1 METIITILKYLHIAA
16 GSIALLAGPIAMA
29 NQNGGK
35 THRISGNAYLF
46 SMFFIVLS
54 SIILSVY
61 SGKWFLFMVGI
72 FSLYLVG
79 TGYRALYLKNL
90 HKGQKPYL
98 IDWILLYGSGITAI
112 ALLIWGGTSLYYQN
126 SFGVVSIT
134 FGFVMLRGVR
144 SDFKRF
150 TVPPTE
156 KNHWL
161 FSHISGMIGGYIA
174 TITAFTV
181 QNIEMNPSWVPW
193 LAPTA
198 ILVPFL
204 VMTIKKFKNKS
215 EKAKSLTL
223 TMNVNHES

>member
-1 METIITILKYLHIAA
+1 
-16 GSIALLAGPIAMA
+16 
-29 NQNGGK
+29 
-35 THRISGNAYLF
+35 
-46 SMFFIVLS
+46 
-54 SIILSVY
+54 
-61 SGKWFLFMVGI
+61 
-72 FSLYLVG
+72 
-79 TGYRALYLKNL
+79 
-90 HKGQKPYL
+90 
-98 IDWILLYGSGITAI
+98 
-112 ALLIWGGTSLYYQN
+112 
-126 SFGVVSIT
+126 
-134 FGFVMLRGVR
+134 MLRGVR

-181 QNIEMNPSWVPW
+181 QNIQMNPSWVPW

>member
-1 METIITILKYLHIAA
+1 MESIITFLKYLHVAA

-29 NQNGGK
+29 YQNGGK
-35 THRISGNAYLF
+35 IHRISGKAYLF
-46 SMFFIVLS
+46 SMFFIVIS

-61 SGKWFLFMVGI
+61 SGKWFLLMVGI

-90 HKGQKPYL
+90 HKGQKPFL
-98 IDWILLYGSGITAI
+98 IDWVLLYGSGLTSI
-112 ALLIWGGTSLYYQN
+112 ALLLWGGACLYYQN
-126 SFGVVSIT
+126 SFGVVAIT

-144 SDFKRF
+144 SDYNRF
-150 TVPPTE
+150 TIPPTE

-161 FSHISGMIGGYIA
+161 YSHISGMIGGYIA

-181 QNIEMNPSWVPW
+181 QNIQMNPSWVPW
-193 LAPTA
+193 LAPTF

-204 VMTIKKFKNKS
+204 VMTIRKFKNKS
-215 EKAKSLTL
+215 EKVNALNLTKNL
-223 TMNVNHES
+223 N